1 MINGRTVITTL
12 LSVSLGTIAL
22 AQSTHQHRAGNTPG
36 MPGMMAQMHGSQA
49 DHMEGMMQAGNSMHG
64 LEELTGA
71 EFDQAFMAMMIAHH
85 QGAIEMADWVLEHG
99 RDPQV
104 LEAGNEIKAA
114 QDPEIQQMTT
124 WLQDWYA
131 TEPDSTWMQ
140 MMDSD
145 TQSMMNAMT
154 AANDPDTAF
163 LAEMIHHHQGAI
175 DMAQLALQ
183 HADQQ
188 ELRDLARD
196 IIIMQA
202 GEIHQFQTWL
212 NTGTE

>member
-1 MINGRTVITTL
+1 MLIFFSFDKVKL
-12 LSVSLGTIAL
+12 LLHPSYVHKLSD
-22 AQSTHQHRAGNTPG
+22 TP
-36 MPGMMAQMHGSQA
+36 P
-49 DHMEGMMQAGNSMHG
+49 
-64 LEELTGA
+64 
-71 EFDQAFMAMMIAHH
+71 
-85 QGAIEMADWVLEHG
+85 GAIEMADWVLEHG
-99 RDPQV
+99 SDPQV
-104 LEAGNEIKAA
+104 LKAASAIKAA

-154 AANDPDTAF
+154 AANGPDTAF

-183 HADQQ
+183 HADRQ